1 MQRFN
6 ALSGRGKAGVGCLSV
21 FVLMFIC
28 GSCLNVFGGD
38 DAPAPV
44 ADAPTVEAA
53 DDPTAEVEATGAP
66 TDTPA
71 PTPDLDAATAALA
84 GELDELNTAAGGAFF
99 VDALV
104 KMDAPEHPRCVVTV
118 DDAWYA
124 LPKFQKE
131 RILEN
136 IAGVCALRMASLGL
150 RGPDPSEVNYPTT
163 SFVDV
168 AGKEVAYK
176 STLRTVIEEE

>member
-1 MQRFN
+1 MERFN

-21 FVLMFIC
+21 FVLMFVC
-28 GSCLNVFGGD
+28 GSCLNLSGGD
-38 DAPAPV
+38 DDTPAPV
-44 ADAPTVEAA
+44 ADAPTVE
-53 DDPTAEVEATGAP
+53 VVKATEAP

-84 GELDELNTAAGGAFF
+84 GELDELNTTAGGAFF

-104 KMDAPEHPRCVVTV
+104 KMDAPNHPRCVVTV

-136 IAGVCALRMASLGL
+136 IAGVCALRMANLGL